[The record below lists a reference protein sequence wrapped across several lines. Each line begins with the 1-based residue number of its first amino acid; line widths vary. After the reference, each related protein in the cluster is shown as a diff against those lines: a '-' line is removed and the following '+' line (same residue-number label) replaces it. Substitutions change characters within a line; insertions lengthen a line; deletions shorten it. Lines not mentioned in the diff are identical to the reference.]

1 MALNTIS
8 STGNPCDIL
17 NTDDRSGM
25 SLWNVENSANPYIL
39 IASKGVPIYYPGKSI
54 VTMRDLANVNILKT
68 VDPNSQVPL
77 VKFLSTSSG
86 PFDYT
91 KFVNVIMNDNKV
103 ISVIDHI
110 ELMKPGYKKKY
121 STPDN
126 PTLQPIEYW
135 NPSDMDAQGNPSAS
149 PSSLIGK
156 LLKEGVLLTQAELFR
171 PSDFDKS
178 IKATPGNESLIYL
191 YNYENDNTKDI
202 TEIQTNKKIKLE
214 SKNLKFFGAFLSEYC
229 FYRNRYDFLLK
240 EYFTIYKKQGSGA
253 GNAYTPPATGD
264 GVYSLFAGKGT
275 AVNQYAGERVTQPE
289 HLKIIAYHMALLNT
303 KMTDMRTLLGHIAS
317 FYAIVSDNV
326 KAQIN
331 NSAFMGSND
340 NLTKKLVAL
349 NQTSQSANDYMT
361 EKDFH
366 EAAMQYNAEKNR
378 YSNVLLGLY
387 SFLNIAAVA
396 MIIHIASS

>member
-17 NTDDRSGM
+17 NTDDRFGM
-25 SLWNVENSANPYIL
+25 GLWNIENSPSPYIL
-39 IASKGVPIYYPGKSI
+39 VASRGEPHSYTKMSTTDLKSI
-54 VTMRDLANVNILKT
+54 NILKT
-68 VDPNSQVPL
+68 IDPNSQVPL
-77 VKFLSTSSG
+77 VRFLSTSSG

-91 KFVNVIMNDNKV
+91 KIGNVIMNNDKI
-103 ISVIDHI
+103 ISIAATI
-110 ELMKPGYKKKY
+110 NSMKPGYMKKY
-121 STPDN
+121 STPQN
-126 PTLQPIEYW
+126 PTLQALEYW
-135 NPSDMDAQGNPSAS
+135 NPSDMDAQGNPVAN
-149 PSSLIGK
+149 PKSLIGR
-156 LLKEGVLLTQAELFR
+156 LLKQGILLTQAELFR

-178 IKATPGNESLIYL
+178 LKVTPGNESLIYL
-191 YNYENDNTKDI
+191 YNYENDRTKDI

-229 FYRNRYDFLLK
+229 FYRTRYDFLLK
-240 EYFTIYKKQGSGA
+240 EYFTIYKRQGSA
-253 GNAYTPPATGD
+253 GNAYTPPALGD
-264 GVYSLFAGKGT
+264 GVYSLFAGRGS
-275 AVNQYAGERVTQPE
+275 AINQYTGTKVTQAE

-317 FYAIVSDNV
+317 FYAMVSDNV

-331 NSAFMGSND
+331 NSSFMGSND
-340 NLTKKLVAL
+340 NLTKKLIAL
-349 NQTSQSANDYMT
+349 NQTSQTVNDYMT